1 MLELNMNGK
10 RLSDND
16 IVVLISKDS
25 VQDLTEV
32 KFFTDDGEVA
42 LDDITATIDIKINII
57 CDENI
62 HQKVDAYKTKSTIDK
77 VKHSLRCAYQLVE
90 SLD

>member
-10 RLSDND
+10 RLSNND

-42 LDDITATIDIKINII
+42 LDDIAATIDIKINII
-57 CDENI
+57 CNGASE
-62 HQKVDAYKTKSTIDK
+62 KKS
-77 VKHSLRCAYQLVE
+77 VKRQQTVIK
-90 SLD
+90 

>member
-25 VQDLTEV
+25 VHDLTEV
-32 KFFTDDGEVA
+32 KFFTDDGSA
-42 LDDITATIDIKINII
+42 K
-57 CDENI
+57 
-62 HQKVDAYKTKSTIDK
+62 KS
-77 VKHSLRCAYQLVE
+77 L
-90 SLD
+90 

>member
-10 RLSDND
+10 MLSDND

-25 VQDLTEV
+25 IQNMTEV

-42 LDDITATIDIKINII
+42 LDDIAATIDIKINII
-57 CDENI
+57 CNENI
-62 HQKVDAYKTKSTIDK
+62 RQKVDAYKTKSTIDK

>member
-10 RLSDND
+10 RLSDHD
-16 IVVLISKDS
+16 IIVLISKDD
-25 VQDLTEV
+25 VQNVTEV
-32 KFFTDDGEVA
+32 KFFTDEGEVV
-42 LDDITATIDIKINII
+42 LDDITAAIDININIV
-57 CDENI
+57 CDENVC
-62 HQKVDAYKTKSTIDK
+62 QRVDENKTKSTIDK

>member
-10 RLSDND
+10 RLSNND

-32 KFFTDDGEVA
+32 KFFTD
-42 LDDITATIDIKINII
+42 
-57 CDENI
+57 
-62 HQKVDAYKTKSTIDK
+62 
-77 VKHSLRCAYQLVE
+77 E
-90 SLD
+90 SL

>member
-42 LDDITATIDIKINII
+42 IDDITATIDIKINII

-62 HQKVDAYKTKSTIDK
+62 RQKVDAYKT
-77 VKHSLRCAYQLVE
+77 SLNTQPCK
-90 SLD
+90 

>member
-25 VQDLTEV
+25 VHDLTEV

-42 LDDITATIDIKINII
+42 LDDIAATIDIKINII
-57 CDENI
+57 CNENI
-62 HQKVDAYKTKSTIDK
+62 RQKVDGASEKKS
-77 VKHSLRCAYQLVE
+77 VKRQQTVIK
-90 SLD
+90 

>member
-10 RLSDND
+10 RLSNND

-42 LDDITATIDIKINII
+42 LDDIAATIDIKINII
-57 CDENI
+57 CNENI
-62 HQKVDAYKTKSTIDK
+62 RQKVDAYKTK
-77 VKHSLRCAYQLVE
+77 
-90 SLD
+90 

>member
-10 RLSDND
+10 RLSNND

-42 LDDITATIDIKINII
+42 LDDIAATIDIKINII
-57 CDENI
+57 CNENI
-62 HQKVDAYKTKSTIDK
+62 RQKPVGTRVSR
-77 VKHSLRCAYQLVE
+77 SQRQ
-90 SLD
+90 

>member
-10 RLSDND
+10 RLSNND

-42 LDDITATIDIKINII
+42 LDDIAATIDIKINII
-57 CDENI
+57 CNENI
-62 HQKVDAYKTKSTIDK
+62 RQKVDAYKRASEKKS
-77 VKHSLRCAYQLVE
+77 VKRQQTVIK
-90 SLD
+90 

>member
-10 RLSDND
+10 MLSDND

-25 VQDLTEV
+25 IQNMTEV
-32 KFFTDDGEVA
+32 KFFTDEGEVA
-42 LDDITATIDIKINII
+42 LDDIAATIDIKINII
-57 CDENI
+57 CNENI
-62 HQKVDAYKTKSTIDK
+62 RQKVDAYKTKSTIDK
-77 VKHSLRCAYQLVE
+77 LKHSLRCAYQLVE

>member
-10 RLSDND
+10 RLSDHD
-16 IVVLISKDS
+16 IVVLISKDD
-25 VQDLTEV
+25 VQNVTEV
-32 KFFTDDGEVA
+32 KFFTDEGEVV
-42 LDDITATIDIKINII
+42 LDDITAAIDININIV
-57 CDENI
+57 CDENLC
-62 HQKVDAYKTKSTIDK
+62 QRVDENKTKSTIDK

>member
-10 RLSDND
+10 RLSNND

-32 KFFTDDGEVA
+32 KFFTDDEP
-42 LDDITATIDIKINII
+42 LK
-57 CDENI
+57 
-62 HQKVDAYKTKSTIDK
+62 KS
-77 VKHSLRCAYQLVE
+77 L
-90 SLD
+90 

>member
-10 RLSDND
+10 RLSNND

-32 KFFTDDGEVA
+32 KFFTDDDSA
-42 LDDITATIDIKINII
+42 K
-57 CDENI
+57 
-62 HQKVDAYKTKSTIDK
+62 KS
-77 VKHSLRCAYQLVE
+77 L
-90 SLD
+90 

>member
-10 RLSDND
+10 RLSNND

-42 LDDITATIDIKINII
+42 LDDIAATIDIKINI
-57 CDENI
+57 EPL
-62 HQKVDAYKTKSTIDK
+62 KKS
-77 VKHSLRCAYQLVE
+77 L
-90 SLD
+90 

>member
-10 RLSDND
+10 RLSNND

-32 KFFTDDGEVA
+32 KFDSA
-42 LDDITATIDIKINII
+42 K
-57 CDENI
+57 
-62 HQKVDAYKTKSTIDK
+62 KS
-77 VKHSLRCAYQLVE
+77 L
-90 SLD
+90 

>member
-42 LDDITATIDIKINII
+42 LDDIA
-57 CDENI
+57 
-62 HQKVDAYKTKSTIDK
+62 ATIDK

>member
-10 RLSDND
+10 RLSNND

-42 LDDITATIDIKINII
+42 LD
-57 CDENI
+57 
-62 HQKVDAYKTKSTIDK
+62 
-77 VKHSLRCAYQLVE
+77 E
-90 SLD
+90 SL

>member
-42 LDDITATIDIKINII
+42 LDDITATID
-57 CDENI
+57 
-62 HQKVDAYKTKSTIDK
+62 K

>member
-10 RLSDND
+10 MLSDND

-25 VQDLTEV
+25 VQNLTEV

-62 HQKVDAYKTKSTIDK
+62 RQKVDAYKTKSTIDK